1 MCCYGAQH
9 RKNAFLICL
18 NITLYII
25 GHCSIFSSYSIVDS
39 PCPISVSKSSIDC
52 TKGDMKKISLCQGQ
66 RSIFMLWIP
75 KRDFAGFGAEDHKN
89 VVIEIVDHLC
99 GNSNIEN
106 QERKFRVGHMYKIR
120 SFSLILSSR
129 YGKSMNYIVTVLI
142 LERTEIF
149 VLNRYRDGI

>member
-1 MCCYGAQH
+1 
-9 RKNAFLICL
+9 
-18 NITLYII
+18 
-25 GHCSIFSSYSIVDS
+25 
-39 PCPISVSKSSIDC
+39 
-52 TKGDMKKISLCQGQ
+52 
-66 RSIFMLWIP
+66 MLWIP

-89 VVIEIVDHLC
+89 VAIEIVDHLC

-149 VLNRYRDGI
+149 VLNRYRDWI